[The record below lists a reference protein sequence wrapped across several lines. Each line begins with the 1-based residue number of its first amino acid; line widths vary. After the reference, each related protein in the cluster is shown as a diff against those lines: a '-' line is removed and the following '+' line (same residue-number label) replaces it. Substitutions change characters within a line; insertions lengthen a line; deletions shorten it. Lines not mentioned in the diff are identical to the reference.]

1 MATDEE
7 RLAALKAEEQKTQ
20 FHAWLD
26 EWYTAKKA
34 EIAADDPPPKRTK
47 EDGKT
52 GGGLFSG
59 LFGGI

>member
-1 MATDEE
+1 MTTDEE
-7 RLAALKAEEQKTQ
+7 RLAAIKTGEQKDQ

-26 EWYTAKKA
+26 EWYDAKKA
-34 EIAADDPPPKRTK
+34 KLAEEEPPPKRTK

-52 GGGLFSG
+52 GGLFSG